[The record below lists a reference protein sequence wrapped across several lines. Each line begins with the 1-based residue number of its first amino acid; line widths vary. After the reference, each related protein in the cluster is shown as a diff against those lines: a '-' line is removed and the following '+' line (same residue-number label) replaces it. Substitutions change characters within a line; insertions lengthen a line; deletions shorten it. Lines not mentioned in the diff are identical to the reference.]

1 MQGQSETLLA
11 SRDSRKVNR
20 ILFKVG
26 MEMKEVEPGNF
37 ALTQLRKIREEVGS
51 DDGIVLVH
59 LLIKLH
65 ECLKYLRLSPC
76 VNNSPYFK
84 IIYEALISNRSSRD
98 GTVQN
103 WDESSGQEI
112 SFDAVFA
119 QEFESFRAWSVWR

>member
-1 MQGQSETLLA
+1 
-11 SRDSRKVNR
+11 
-20 ILFKVG
+20 

-84 IIYEALISNRSSRD
+84 IIYEALISNRGVREMVLYKTGMKVLDKKFHLMQYLHKSLK
-98 GTVQN
+98 VL
-103 WDESSGQEI
+103 ELGQCG
-112 SFDAVFA
+112 DNLDHV
-119 QEFESFRAWSVWR
+119 